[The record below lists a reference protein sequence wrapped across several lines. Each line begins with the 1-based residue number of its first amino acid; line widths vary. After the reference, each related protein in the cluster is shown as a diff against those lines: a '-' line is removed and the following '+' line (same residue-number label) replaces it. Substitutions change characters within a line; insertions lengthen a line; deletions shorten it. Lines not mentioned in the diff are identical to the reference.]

1 MRYFWERSYHFG
13 LEHPVIEVILGFLTF
28 VEVCGYTSELNEFM
42 FFKLLCQGNIVKIVE
57 CINGRFETVVV
68 FFGDQQTVEC
78 LVDRFV
84 IQVLHRPQVGF
95 HKFQVVHLRH
105 KKIIIRFDLLH
116 RSNLLKPF
124 KY

>member
-13 LEHPVIEVILGFLTF
+13 LEHPVIEVILGSLTF
-28 VEVCGYTSELNEFM
+28 VEVCGYTSELNEFV

-84 IQVLHRPQVGF
+84 VQVLHRPQVGF
-95 HKFQVVHLRH
+95 HKFQVVYLFI
-105 KKIIIRFDLLH
+105 KYIKIIISFFFRY
-116 RSNLLKPF
+116 R
-124 KY
+124 